1 MKFMI
6 IIMVNII
13 IIITIWWMSVPS
25 KIELQIFKPARTLKQ
40 VNFILFQGS

>member
-13 IIITIWWMSVPS
+13 IIITVWWLSVPS
-25 KIELQIFKPARTLKQ
+25 KIELQIFKPACTL
-40 VNFILFQGS
+40 